1 MPLPP
6 DYAYTDIDEAQ
17 EAVRVAIRETCLDM
31 GLDPDQ
37 DGDEF
42 ASDLVE
48 SIALQCD
55 AATARELCRVELAY
69 VPQGVMRYFPGMR
82 PVEVY

>member
-1 MPLPP
+1 MYEPT
-6 DYAYTDIDEAQ
+6 YTDLDSAQ
-17 EAVRVAIRETCLDM
+17 VAVQVAIRETCLDM

-42 ASDLVE
+42 AADLVT

-69 VPQGVMRYFPGMR
+69 VPRDVHRNFPGLQD
-82 PVEVY
+82 VEIL